1 VPVPVQEP
9 SSAPGELPLERG
21 QPGPVGEDLP
31 QAVSCKDLQD
41 RSAQQGLGAELHH
54 GGAEIHAGLDPDRR
68 GLRLGVDDLN
78 TGQ

>member
-1 VPVPVQEP
+1 
-9 SSAPGELPLERG
+9 
-21 QPGPVGEDLP
+21 VGEDLP

-54 GGAEIHAGLDPDRR
+54 GGAEIHPGLDPDRR